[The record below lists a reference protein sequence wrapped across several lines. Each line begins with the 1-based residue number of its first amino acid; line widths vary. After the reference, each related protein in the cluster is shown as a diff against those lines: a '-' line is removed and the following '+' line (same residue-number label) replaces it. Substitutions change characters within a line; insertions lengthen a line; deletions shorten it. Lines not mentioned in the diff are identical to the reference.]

1 MRGFV
6 VLGLLTVL
14 VSAAM
19 GRDCLF
25 DAIVAVESRGN
36 PHAVGDGGKAHGLAQ
51 AWRGAWKDGC
61 KALGVHWD
69 YAAGVRDPR
78 KCHRIF
84 YAYTSL
90 YGARTDQQRART
102 WNGGPSGNDR
112 KSTLS
117 YWHKVR
123 RAMRRMEE

>member
-14 VSAAM
+14 VSTVM

-25 DAIVAVESRGN
+25 DAIVEVESQGD
-36 PHAVGDGGKAHGLAQ
+36 PDAVGDGGRAHGLVQ
-51 AWRGAWKDGC
+51 AWRGAWQDGC
-61 KALGVHWD
+61 EALGVDWD
-69 YAAGVRDPR
+69 YAAGVRDAY
-78 KCHRIF
+78 KCSRIF
-84 YAYTSL
+84 YAYTSR
-90 YGARTDQQRART
+90 YGAQSDQERART

-112 KSTLS
+112 KATLP